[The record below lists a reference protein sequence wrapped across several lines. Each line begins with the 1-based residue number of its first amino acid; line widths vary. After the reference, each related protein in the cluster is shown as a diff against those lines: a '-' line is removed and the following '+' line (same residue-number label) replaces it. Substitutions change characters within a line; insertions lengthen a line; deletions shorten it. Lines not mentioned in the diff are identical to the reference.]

1 MKVQQTNVVMV
12 AAEVEKLGYM
22 IPNGGIVNH
31 LMAPKLHDRRFHEMF
46 GCSSFICAIAWMLIL
61 EGFNSYCA
69 IVGNKSLILAGM
81 LERVVMRNIL
91 ILFVVVFRKTLGTVG
106 QNCRY
111 VCCCY
116 CCLNLLSFIYYNY
129 NTKQINSYTILLPV
143 SFISFVSQT
152 KINFENCKINDI
164 GNNCLISVD
173 GTNFELAWGANQ
185 KRSSCYKFRGKSG
198 LQYEAGV
205 YLFCFDL
212 IGMLVEPHNRLRP
225 TTDTLESV
233 RQIVSILMV
242 SDIVNID
249 FFKSTSYSAHIKL
262 RTIR

>member
-1 MKVQQTNVVMV
+1 MLLLLLF
-12 AAEVEKLGYM
+12 E
-22 IPNGGIVNH
+22 
-31 LMAPKLHDRRFHEMF
+31 
-46 GCSSFICAIAWMLIL
+46 SFI
-61 EGFNSYCA
+61 FY
-69 IVGNKSLILAGM
+69 
-81 LERVVMRNIL
+81 
-91 ILFVVVFRKTLGTVG
+91 
-106 QNCRY
+106 
-111 VCCCY
+111 
-116 CCLNLLSFIYYNY
+116 LLQLQHE
-129 NTKQINSYTILLPV
+129 TNSYTILLPV

-152 KINFENCKINDI
+152 KINFENRKINDI

-173 GTNFELAWGANQ
+173 GTNFALAWGANQ

-233 RQIVSILMV
+233 RQIVSVLMV